1 MLQTDKISEEEKEL
15 LEKYT
20 SLIHLTMNN
29 VGLTTLENFPKLKNL
44 KIVRKNSI
52 LTFIITIFQVEL
64 NHNKLNGDDIEIL
77 VKQCPKLYKI
87 KIEDNNI
94 DSIDKLKC
102 LAQLKELKK
111 INVKGNPFMTKNPK
125 YNNELF
131 EMIKTLESVDSQDKK
146 GNEVESS
153 IYEEG
158 EEEEDDEFI
167 EDDEYDDDEGEEYN
181 DDDEDDEDDDEDD
194 DDDDE
199 EEKPKKRQKK

>member
-131 EMIKTLESVDSQDKK
+131 DMIKTLESVDSQDKK

-181 DDDEDDEDDDEDD
+181 DDEDDEDDE

>member
-64 NHNKLNGDDIEIL
+64 NHNKLNGDDLQIL
-77 VKQCPKLYKI
+77 VKQCLKLYKL
-87 KIEDNNI
+87 KLENNDI
-94 DSIDKLKC
+94 TSIDKLKC
-102 LAQLKELKK
+102 LTELSELKK
-111 INVKGNPFMTKNPK
+111 INVTGNPFVDTNPK

-131 EMIKTLESVDSQDKK
+131 DMIITLESVDSQDKK

-158 EEEEDDEFI
+158 EEEEDDEEFI
-167 EDDEYDDDEGEEYN
+167 EDDEYDDEEGEEYN
-181 DDDEDDEDDDEDD
+181 DDEDDEDDDEDD
-194 DDDDE
+194 DDDE
-199 EEKPKKRQKK
+199 EGKPKKRQKK

>member
-131 EMIKTLESVDSQDKK
+131 DMIKTLESVDSQDKK

>member
-29 VGLTTLENFPKLKNL
+29 VGLTTLDNFPKLNSL
-44 KIVRKNSI
+44 KIVRKKQI
-52 LTFIITIFQVEL
+52 LTLIITIFQLEL

-77 VKQCPKLYKI
+77 VKQCPKLYKL

-131 EMIKTLESVDSQDKK
+131 DMIITLESVDSQDKK

-158 EEEEDDEFI
+158 EEEEDDEEFI
-167 EDDEYDDDEGEEYN
+167 EDDEYDDEEGEEYN
-181 DDDEDDEDDDEDD
+181 DDEDDEDDDEDD
-194 DDDDE
+194 DDDE
-199 EEKPKKRQKK
+199 EGKPKKRQKK

>member
-29 VGLTTLENFPKLKNL
+29 VGLTTLDNFPKLNSL
-44 KIVRKNSI
+44 KIVRKKQI
-52 LTFIITIFQVEL
+52 LTLIITIFQLEL

-131 EMIKTLESVDSQDKK
+131 DMIITLESVDSQDKK

-158 EEEEDDEFI
+158 EEEEDDEEFI
-167 EDDEYDDDEGEEYN
+167 EDDEYDDEEGEEYN
-181 DDDEDDEDDDEDD
+181 DDEDDEDDDEDD
-194 DDDDE
+194 DDDE
-199 EEKPKKRQKK
+199 EGKPKKRQKK